1 MRKTVFIVN
10 YTKLIFASLIVSI
23 LSAFL
28 AKTLKTATAYYEDL
42 IFSKV
47 SQLPFLFIILPSIG
61 ITLIYFLRKYFF
73 KGKQNK
79 GIKEIYATIEN
90 RKNSL
95 PAFKIPSHYVNG
107 FLTVIF
113 GGSTGIEVSTVVA
126 TAAIGSTAHQK
137 IGVAQLFKTE
147 LICAGVTAGIAI
159 LFASPITGLFFAL
172 EVIAKKINKSILIS
186 CGVAALFS
194 WFFISFVKGTPLF
207 HFKITGWNNYAIPYF
222 ILTGVIAGFIAV
234 YFTKSVI
241 YIKSFFGKINNNFIR
256 VNVGAVLVGLSIL
269 YFPQLFGDSYVA
281 IPELLKQIES
291 EIFSSSLVILLIFL
305 IILKPLVASLTL
317 GAGGDGGVFA
327 PGIVT
332 GAFLGMLIAILLNHF
347 FDAHLVVVNFALVG
361 AAAVLSAAINGP
373 LTALFLICS
382 ITPNGFVLFV
392 PVLMGS
398 FIAKYA
404 AQALCNYTVYSYK
417 GKLA

>member
-1 MRKTVFIVN
+1 MRKTVFLVN

-23 LSAFL
+23 LSVFL

-47 SQLPFLFIILPSIG
+47 SELPFLFLILPSIG
-61 ITLIYFLRKYFF
+61 ITIIYFLRKYLF

-79 GIKEIYATIEN
+79 GIKEIYATIQN

-126 TAAIGSTAHQK
+126 TAAIGSTAHKK

-194 WFFISFVKGTPLF
+194 WFFISFIKGTPLF
-207 HFKITGWNNYAIPYF
+207 SFTINGWNSYAIPYF
-222 ILTGVIAGFIAV
+222 ILLALIAGFIAV

-269 YFPQLFGDSYVA
+269 YFPQLFGDSYAA
-281 IPELLKQIES
+281 IPELLKQIEI
-291 EIFSSSLVILLIFL
+291 EIFSNSLVFLLLFL
-305 IILKPLVASLTL
+305 IILKPLAASLTL

-332 GAFLGMLIAILLNHF
+332 GAFLGMLVAILLNHF
-347 FDAHLVVVNFALVG
+347 FDTHLIVVNFALVG

-382 ITPNGFVLFV
+382 IAPNGFALFV

-404 AQALCNYTVYSYK
+404 AQILCSYTVYSYN

>member
-1 MRKTVFIVN
+1 MRKTVVIFN
-10 YTKLIFASLIVSI
+10 YIKLIVASLIVSI

-28 AKTLKTATAYYEDL
+28 ADSLKSVTAYYEEL
-42 IFSKV
+42 IFSKG
-47 SQLPFLFIILPSIG
+47 SQLPFLFLILPSIG
-61 ITLIYFLRKYFF
+61 ITLIYFLRKYLF

-79 GIKEIYATIEN
+79 GIKEIYSSIQN

-113 GGSTGIEVSTVVA
+113 GGSTGVEVSTVVA
-126 TAAIGSTAHQK
+126 TAAIGSTAHHK

-147 LICAGVTAGIAI
+147 LICAGVTTGIAI
-159 LFASPITGLFFAL
+159 LFASPIAGLFFAV
-172 EVIAKKINKSILIS
+172 EVIAKKINKSILAS

-207 HFKITGWNNYAIPYF
+207 HFNITSWNTYAIPYF
-222 ILTGVIAGFIAV
+222 ILLGIIAGFIAV
-234 YFTKSVI
+234 YFTKVVI

-256 VNVGAVLVGLSIL
+256 VNVGAIMVGLAIL

-291 EIFSSSLVILLIFL
+291 ETFSSSLIILLVVL
-305 IILKPLVASLTL
+305 ILLKPLVASLTL

-327 PGIVT
+327 PSMVT
-332 GAFLGMLIAILLNHF
+332 GAFLGMLMAILLNHF
-347 FDAHLVVVNFALVG
+347 FDTHLIVVNFALVG
-361 AAAVLSAAINGP
+361 AAAVLSASIHGP
-373 LTALFLICS
+373 LTALFLICG
-382 ITPNGFVLFV
+382 IAPGGFVLFI

-404 AQALCNYTVYSYK
+404 AQILCNYTVYSYR